1 MWRLNSIAYGA
12 GTYIIAGGAEYGIGV
27 LLSSNR
33 ENTLQVY
40 PTKQKHSDSQFK
52 ISGSWPQATFHLPN
66 NQSEKQ
72 WQITFLNLS
81 GQKISSCKATI
92 ERNAL
97 SFLKPH
103 LTPGTYTVTANAGN
117 KKYKAP
123 LHVIK

>member
-1 MWRLNSIAYGA
+1 VPDS
-12 GTYIIAGGAEYGIGV
+12 GGIGCRIDRNTHSIGV
-27 LLSSNR
+27 LLSSSR
-33 ENTLQVY
+33 ENTLHQVF
-40 PTKQKHSDSQFK
+40 PTKQKHSASQFK
-52 ISGSWPQATFHLPN
+52 IFGSWPQATFHLLN
-66 NQSEKQ
+66 NQSGEQ

-103 LTPGTYTVTANAGN
+103 LTPGIYTVTANAGN